1 MFKSIN
7 MSSGRPVVILD
18 PQWDSQIHVLRTL
31 ANQDLLVCQECNQP
45 VRVRA
50 GGESAAGRE
59 GKRIIRRHF
68 AHKHKQDCT
77 YGAESY
83 KILRARAVLY
93 DFLYKKFGQ
102 KVTLEKKIEDSRF
115 FRAVDCWVELDD
127 KIFAYWIFDGGL
139 KAQKREDLVACFRN
153 KGVHI
158 HWIFD
163 SSVLKVDDRENFSV
177 NLSSTERFFMRSSQY
192 DITPDKWKKGA
203 SLHYIDSEQ
212 NKLITYRSLYL
223 VHSPQQHDGYQK
235 YNFMSALLISPIN
248 GEFVHPGEH
257 ELFKAYEEQEQI
269 REEFKKT
276 QEERYLRNISWDKSN
291 YPLTNRFAD
300 SHKSCDVLNSDKL
313 SDIEPVQENSPQLLR
328 CKVCGALVDRW
339 WMEDHSDNTCKC
351 YNCYGYGKR

>member
-7 MSSGRPVVILD
+7 KSSGKPVVILD
-18 PQWDSQIHVLRTL
+18 PQWDSQIDVLRTL

-50 GGESAAGRE
+50 GGESAVGRE

-83 KILRARAVLY
+83 KILRARAILY
-93 DFLYKKFGQ
+93 DFLYRKFGQ

-139 KAQKREDLVACFRN
+139 KAQKRVDLSACFKK

-163 SSVLKVDDRENFSV
+163 SSVLKVDDKDNFSV
-177 NLSSTERFFMRSSQY
+177 NLSSTERYFMKSSQY
-192 DITPDKWKKGA
+192 DITPDKWKTGA
-203 SLHYIDSEQ
+203 TLHYIDSEQ
-212 NKLITYRSLYL
+212 NKITTYRSLLL
-223 VHSPQQHDGYQK
+223 VHPPQQYDGYPK
-235 YNFMSALLISPIN
+235 YNFMSDLLVSPIN

-257 ELFKAYEEQEQI
+257 ELFKAYEEQDRI
-269 REEFKKT
+269 RRELKKT
-276 QEERYLRNISWDKSN
+276 QEESRLRNFSWDKSKDTLIN
-291 YPLTNRFAD
+291 HFNASSETY
-300 SHKSCDVLNSDKL
+300 HVVNSVYSSEIKCKN
-313 SDIEPVQENSPQLLR
+313 ENSYKLLR
-328 CKVCGALVDRW
+328 CKVCGEIVDRW
-339 WMEDHSDNTCKC
+339 WMEDYSDNSCKC
-351 YNCYGYGKR
+351 YNCYGKK

>member
-7 MSSGRPVVILD
+7 KSSGRPVVILD
-18 PQWDSQIHVLRTL
+18 PEWDSQIDVLRTL
-31 ANQDLLVCQECNQP
+31 ANQDLLVCQECSQP

-50 GGESAAGRE
+50 GGESAVGRE

-115 FRAVDCWVELDD
+115 FRAADCWVELDD

-139 KAQKREDLVACFRN
+139 KAQKRKDLVACFRN
-153 KGVHI
+153 IGVHI

-163 SSVLKVDDRENFSV
+163 SSFLKFDDRENLSV
-177 NLSSTERFFMRSSQY
+177 NLSSTERYFMRTSQY

-203 SLHYIDSEQ
+203 SLHYIDSEES
-212 NKLITYRSLYL
+212 KLITYRSLHL

-235 YNFMSALLISPIN
+235 YNFMSDLLISPIN

-257 ELFKAYEEQEQI
+257 ELFKAYEEQERI
-269 REEFKKT
+269 RGEFKKT
-276 QEERYLRNISWDKSN
+276 QDERHLRNISWDKSN
-291 YPLTNRFAD
+291 NPLTNRFAD
-300 SHKSCDVLNSDKL
+300 SHKSCDVVNSDKL

-351 YNCYGYGKR
+351 YNCYGKR